1 MVKEVV
7 KRDPTRI
14 KMFFKHLREK
24 NCHLRFA
31 LLEKKL
37 ALHPLPFLS
46 LIFPISL
53 PFANFLLVTL
63 PYANMEPSPKKTSR
77 ICATSPRRT
86 ADVICKLMAA
96 LKKHLKIKDQL
107 EAQVEQELQKV
118 KDVAKRDPTLR
129 IFVRRLG
136 IFVLLKVIKVILILL
151 ILVFLI

>member
-1 MVKEVV
+1 
-7 KRDPTRI
+7 
-14 KMFFKHLREK
+14 
-24 NCHLRFA
+24 
-31 LLEKKL
+31 
-37 ALHPLPFLS
+37 
-46 LIFPISL
+46 
-53 PFANFLLVTL
+53 
-63 PYANMEPSPKKTSR
+63 MEPSPKKPSR

-129 IFVRRLG
+129 IFVKRIG
-136 IFVLLKVIKVILILL
+136 IFVLLEVIKVILILL

>member
-53 PFANFLLVTL
+53 PFANFLLVISIPCSNRNHIFCSLT
-63 PYANMEPSPKKTSR
+63 
-77 ICATSPRRT
+77 ATIHFSQ
-86 ADVICKLMAA
+86 D
-96 LKKHLKIKDQL
+96 
-107 EAQVEQELQKV
+107 
-118 KDVAKRDPTLR
+118 
-129 IFVRRLG
+129 
-136 IFVLLKVIKVILILL
+136 
-151 ILVFLI
+151 